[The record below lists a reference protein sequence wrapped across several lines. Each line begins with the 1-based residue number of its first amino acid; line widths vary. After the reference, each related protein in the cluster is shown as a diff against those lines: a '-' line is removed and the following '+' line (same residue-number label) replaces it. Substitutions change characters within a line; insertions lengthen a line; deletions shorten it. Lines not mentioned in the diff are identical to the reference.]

1 MQIMF
6 SSKTVELTDKVKG
19 FLLEKLDRLK
29 KFPSL
34 GLEQIQ
40 IVVDRVKRHGKTT
53 SEAEVEVVAQ
63 MRGHR
68 FAFKEVGE
76 NLYQAF
82 YKVYEKMERRLSREK
97 FERKKR

>member
-1 MQIMF
+1 
-6 SSKTVELTDKVKG
+6 
-19 FLLEKLDRLK
+19 
-29 KFPSL
+29 
-34 GLEQIQ
+34 
-40 IVVDRVKRHGKTT
+40 
-53 SEAEVEVVAQ
+53 